1 MALGLSTDVYANIG
15 GLLAA
20 LIMFVVIA
28 GSYFMFAQKMMIRSD
43 YFIVLFILAIS
54 LVAYLVVRAYYST
67 QFNTSVSV

>member
-20 LIMFVVIA
+20 LIVFVIIA

-43 YFIVLFILAIS
+43 YFIVLFILALA
-54 LVAYLVVRAYYST
+54 LVAYLVVQVYYSA
-67 QFNTSVSV
+67 QFNTTVSV

>member
-20 LIMFVVIA
+20 LIVFVIVA

-43 YFIVLFILAIS
+43 YFIILFIIALA
-54 LVAYLVVRAYYST
+54 LVAYLVVQAYYSA
-67 QFNTSVSV
+67 QFNTTVSV

>member
-20 LIMFVVIA
+20 LIVFVIIA

-43 YFIVLFILAIS
+43 YFIILFILALA
-54 LVAYLVVRAYYST
+54 LVAYLVVKVYYEMQFST
-67 QFNTSVSV
+67 TVSV

>member
-20 LIMFVVIA
+20 LIVFVIIA

-43 YFIVLFILAIS
+43 YFIVLFILALA
-54 LVAYLVVRAYYST
+54 LVAYLVVQAYYST
-67 QFNTSVSV
+67 QFNTTVSV

>member
-1 MALGLSTDVYANIG
+1 MYANIG

-43 YFIVLFILAIS
+43 YFIVLFILALS

-67 QFNTSVSV
+67 QFNTSVTV

>member
-20 LIMFVVIA
+20 LFVFVVIA

-43 YFIVLFILAIS
+43 YFIILFILALA
-54 LVAYLVVRAYYST
+54 LVAYLVVKVYYEMQFST
-67 QFNTSVSV
+67 TVSV

>member
-20 LIMFVVIA
+20 LIVFVIIA

-43 YFIVLFILAIS
+43 YFIVLFILALA
-54 LVAYLVVRAYYST
+54 LVAYLVVKVYYEMQFST
-67 QFNTSVSV
+67 TVSV

>member
-20 LIMFVVIA
+20 LIMFVIVA

-43 YFIVLFILAIS
+43 YFIILFIIALA
-54 LVAYLVVRAYYST
+54 LVAYLVVQAYYSS
-67 QFNTSVSV
+67 QFNTTVSV

>member
-20 LIMFVVIA
+20 LVVFVVVA

-43 YFIVLFILAIS
+43 YFIVLFILALA
-54 LVAYLVVRAYYST
+54 LVAYLVVKIYYEMQFST
-67 QFNTSVSV
+67 KVKV